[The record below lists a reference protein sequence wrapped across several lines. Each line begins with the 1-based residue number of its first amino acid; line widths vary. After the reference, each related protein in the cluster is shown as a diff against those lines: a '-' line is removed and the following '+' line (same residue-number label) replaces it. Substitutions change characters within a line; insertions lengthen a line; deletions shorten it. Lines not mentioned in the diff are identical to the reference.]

1 MILEALIRNI
11 GIKTMFHPKPYP
23 VRWIHKDIDIKIKK
37 QCTFKFMITN
47 HYINEVICKVVSLD
61 VYQVILGSPYLW
73 YHDAIHYKRLHKY
86 HLVKD
91 GKEFHINTYRSQ
103 SIDNVLTT
111 NQAKRLV
118 NSCGLFILLMIRSQV
133 QFIDVVT
140 FVNKDFNTFTMF
152 LYWEI
157 AEGFQRSFWDV

>member
-61 VYQVILGSPYLW
+61 VYQVILGSPYL
-73 YHDAIHYKRLHKY
+73 
-86 HLVKD
+86 
-91 GKEFHINTYRSQ
+91 
-103 SIDNVLTT
+103 
-111 NQAKRLV
+111 
-118 NSCGLFILLMIRSQV
+118 
-133 QFIDVVT
+133 
-140 FVNKDFNTFTMF
+140 
-152 LYWEI
+152 
-157 AEGFQRSFWDV
+157 